1 MPRLVYGVGV
11 RDLPYRIAGQ
21 DGLPQRD
28 PCYAKWSDM
37 LMRCYSVKFT
47 EKHQRYRGCTAHPDW
62 LLFSGFRAWMKE
74 QAWQGMVLDKD
85 LIVPGNKQYSA
96 ESCAFIP
103 PWLNAFLAIFSPRNS
118 TLPMGVST
126 EGPRFRSRFDSP
138 AGQVR
143 LGVFDDA
150 QDAHRAY
157 LVFRLKRLEEN
168 ILRYLAEPNQQ
179 EKVTRAL
186 RSLAARQA
194 DLIEAS

>member
-1 MPRLVYGVGV
+1 
-11 RDLPYRIAGQ
+11 
-21 DGLPQRD
+21 
-28 PCYAKWSDM
+28 
-37 LMRCYSVKFT
+37 
-47 EKHQRYRGCTAHPDW
+47 
-62 LLFSGFRAWMKE
+62 
-74 QAWQGMVLDKD
+74 MVLDKD

-103 PWLNAFLAIFSPRNS
+103 PWLNAFLAIFSPRKS

-150 QDAHRAY
+150 QEAHRVY

-168 ILRYLAEPNQQ
+168 ILRYLDEPSQQ
-179 EKVTRAL
+179 ERVTRAL

-194 DLIEAS
+194 ALIEAS

>member
-1 MPRLVYGVGV
+1 MPRLIYGVGV
-11 RDLPYRIAGQ
+11 RDLPYQIAGQ
-21 DGLPQRD
+21 DGYPQRD

-37 LMRCYSVKFT
+37 LMRCYSSKFT
-47 EKHQRYRGCTAHPDW
+47 EKYQRYRGCTVHPDW
-62 LLFSGFRAWMKE
+62 LLFSGFKAWMKD

-103 PWLNAFLAIFSPRNS
+103 PWLNAFLAIFSPRIS
-118 TLPMGVST
+118 ALPMGVST

-138 AGQVR
+138 TGQVR

-150 QDAHRAY
+150 QEAHRAY

-168 ILRYLAEPNQQ
+168 ILRYLEEPNQQ
-179 EKVTRAL
+179 ERVTRAL
-186 RSLAARQA
+186 RYLAARQA
-194 DLIEAS
+194 ELIEAS